1 MKYNFDEK
9 TNQMLR
15 DLENQILEEYDNSPE
30 THVRVNLLP
39 LHHNATSK
47 YEKIVDENGNKTTVI
62 NEHNEEHDKTL
73 VAIHEATPGK
83 SDGTMPTK
91 PDESVVGINRYEKLL
106 RNQDK
111 NHGYGTT
118 IGYHAMIAQPGL
130 MNRSEIVLYMPATF
144 SPDQVGNTNYAKY
157 AYGIERLCGDKQNY
171 HLAIANQAMLTAFV
185 LKEMGYDKQAAM
197 RHVFPHNFLAKNKKE
212 CPARMLY
219 ASRLL
224 DKTKDGTELSEEE
237 LEVMKEYVPWQVFHS
252 LVGRFLEREKFPQ
265 ELEEKFIYDLSD
277 YEAYIENPKS
287 YNYAERRK
295 DKSKV
300 QNLHSVYLTNE
311 EGTIMPP
318 KNSDRIMRAHE
329 DGTSI
334 STKHE
339 IPRVSL
345 PEDFER

>member
-1 MKYNFDEK
+1 MKYNFNQK
-9 TNQMLR
+9 TNKILI

-47 YEKIVDENGNKTTVI
+47 YEKTIDENGNKTTVI

-83 SDGTMPTK
+83 TDGTMPTK
-91 PDESVVGINRYEKLL
+91 PEESVVGLSRYERLL
-106 RNQDK
+106 QNRDK
-111 NHGYGTT
+111 NKGYGTT

-130 MNRSEIVLYMPATF
+130 MNRPEIVIYMPATF
-144 SPDQVGNTNYAKY
+144 SPDQVGNANYAKF

-185 LKEMGYDKQAAM
+185 LKQMGYDKQAAM
-197 RHVFPHNFLAKNKKE
+197 RHFFPHNFLAKNKKE

-224 DKTKDGTELSEEE
+224 DKTKDGTELTDEE

-265 ELEEKFIYDLSD
+265 ELEEKFIYDIND
-277 YEAYIENPKS
+277 YRAYMQNPEKYS
-287 YNYAERRK
+287 YSERRK
-295 DKSKV
+295 NRDKVKFLDSIR
-300 QNLHSVYLTNE
+300 LTNE
-311 EGTIMPP
+311 ERRTIIPQ
-318 KNSDRIMRAHE
+318 SERIINQKIN
-329 DGTSI
+329 DGY
-334 STKHE
+334 
-339 IPRVSL
+339 
-345 PEDFER
+345 ER

>member
-9 TNQMLR
+9 TNQMLKE
-15 DLENQILEEYDNSPE
+15 LELQILEEYDNSRE

-47 YEKIVDENGNKTTVI
+47 YEKIFDENGNKTIQV

-83 SDGTMPTK
+83 ADGTMPTK
-91 PDESVVGINRYEKLL
+91 PPESAVDIAHYEKLL
-106 RNQDK
+106 RNEDK
-111 NHGYGTT
+111 NGGYGTT
-118 IGYHAMIAQPGL
+118 IGYHAMVAQPGL
-130 MNRSEIVLYMPATF
+130 MERPEIVLYMPATF
-144 SPDQVGNTNYAKY
+144 SPDQIGNTNYARF

-224 DKTKDGTELSEEE
+224 EKTKDGTELTEEE

-265 ELEEKFIYDLSD
+265 ELEEKFIYDLDD
-277 YEAYIENPKS
+277 YKAYMENPQG
-287 YNYAERRK
+287 YNYSERRQ
-295 DKSKV
+295 DKEKV
-300 QNLHSVYLTNE
+300 KNLHAVNLTNE
-311 EGTIMPP
+311 EEKPII
-318 KNSDRIMRAHE
+318 SQVDRIMKQKQYE
-329 DGTSI
+329 DN
-334 STKHE
+334 
-339 IPRVSL
+339 
-345 PEDFER
+345 ER

>member
-9 TNQMLR
+9 TNQMLKE
-15 DLENQILEEYDNSPE
+15 LEQQILEEYDNSPE

-83 SDGTMPTK
+83 PDGTMPTK

-106 RNQDK
+106 RNEDK
-111 NHGYGTT
+111 NDGHGTT

-130 MNRSEIVLYMPATF
+130 MNRPEIVLYMPATF
-144 SPDQVGNTNYAKY
+144 SPDQIGNTNYARF

-185 LKEMGYDKQAAM
+185 LKEMGYDKQAAI
-197 RHVFPHNFLAKNKKE
+197 RHVFPHHFLVNRNKVANPKE

-219 ASRLL
+219 ASKLL
-224 DKTKDGTELSEEE
+224 DRTKDGTELTEEE

-265 ELEEKFIYDLSD
+265 ELEEKFIYDLDD
-277 YEAYIENPKS
+277 YRAYMEDPKS
-287 YNYAERRK
+287 YNYSKRKLVK
-295 DKSKV
+295 DKVK
-300 QNLHSVYLTNE
+300 NLHTVNLTNE
-311 EGTIMPP
+311 EEPP
-318 KNSDRIMRAHE
+318 IISQTDRIMRQKIYG
-329 DGTSI
+329 D
-334 STKHE
+334 
-339 IPRVSL
+339 
-345 PEDFER
+345 ER

>member
-1 MKYNFDEK
+1 MKYNFNEK
-9 TNQMLR
+9 TNQMLK

-47 YEKIVDENGNKTTVI
+47 YEKIIDENGNKTTVI

-83 SDGTMPTK
+83 TDGTMPTK
-91 PDESVVGINRYEKLL
+91 PEESVVGLSRYEKLL
-106 RNQDK
+106 QNRDK
-111 NHGYGTT
+111 NQGYGTT

-130 MNRSEIVLYMPATF
+130 MNRPEIVLYMPATF
-144 SPDQVGNTNYAKY
+144 SPDQVGNTNYAKF

-185 LKEMGYDKQAAM
+185 LKQMGYDKQAAM

-224 DKTKDGTELSEEE
+224 DKTKDGTELTKAE

-265 ELEEKFIYDLSD
+265 ELEEKFIYDIND
-277 YEAYIENPKS
+277 YKAYMQNPEK
-287 YNYAERRK
+287 YNYSERRK
-295 DKSKV
+295 NKDKVKFLDSIR
-300 QNLHSVYLTNE
+300 LTNE
-311 EGTIMPP
+311 ERRTIIPQ
-318 KNSDRIMRAHE
+318 SERIINQKIN
-329 DGTSI
+329 D
-334 STKHE
+334 
-339 IPRVSL
+339 
-345 PEDFER
+345 DYER